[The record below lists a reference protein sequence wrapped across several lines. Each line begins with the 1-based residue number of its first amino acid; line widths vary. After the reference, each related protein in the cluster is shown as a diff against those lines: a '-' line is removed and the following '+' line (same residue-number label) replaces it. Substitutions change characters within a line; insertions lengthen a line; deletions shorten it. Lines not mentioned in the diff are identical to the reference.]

1 METIK
6 IATFNVRNNSKRL
19 FYCGVTKKGVDY
31 AKILAHHINRTH
43 IDIIG
48 SQELVSGYIRR
59 LKKMSSLL
67 PFIDKHL
74 TIQLLPST
82 NLANIFIEQRE
93 IILAF

>member
-1 METIK
+1 MKSSIFINMVAEELK
-6 IATFNVRNNSKRL
+6 SQVNQ
-19 FYCGVTKKGVDY
+19 KKD
-31 AKILAHHINRTH
+31 
-43 IDIIG
+43 
-48 SQELVSGYIRR
+48 IRR

-82 NLANIFIEQRE
+82 NLANIFIEHRE